1 MFCNPFPQYYRHSN
15 PNLFFGPN
23 SMFFFTLLCSMA
35 LGGRTFNTDYANI
48 YFANT
53 FRLWAFFAQTLHRGR
68 DGCLGQFNPL
78 LLDMFQP
85 LRVYE
90 FLTITLLWPLPSFS
104 GKFRRKFI
112 RVTRLMS
119 ISAELHLCEQQNL
132 NLPSRYPSFSTVE
145 RKSGEISVQH
155 IMYSASRLNS
165 IINNDIVFLLDK
177 YFFVISSV
185 IPFSAHKWESFEPIV
200 QGWKECWTC
209 EHTYWERRQ
218 TIKGLNHS
226 VTRSPIENQKTGL

>member
-15 PNLFFGPN
+15 PNLFLGPN

-119 ISAELHLCEQQNL
+119 ISAELHLCEQKNL
-132 NLPSRYPSFSTVE
+132 IYQVPFIFHSRTKI
-145 RKSGEISVQH
+145 R
-155 IMYSASRLNS
+155 R
-165 IINNDIVFLLDK
+165 D
-177 YFFVISSV
+177 ISS
-185 IPFSAHKWESFEPIV
+185 
-200 QGWKECWTC
+200 
-209 EHTYWERRQ
+209 TY
-218 TIKGLNHS
+218 NVFC
-226 VTRSPIENQKTGL
+226 VTFKFDYK